1 MLTAALAAGTVALA
15 GTKTIITQ
23 TPSGEILDVE
33 KVETPPPDAFFEFA
47 EADLNGDGRI
57 DPQEARNAGI
67 MKFSGADTDGNG
79 YLDQGEY
86 EAAGSVPGL

>member
-1 MLTAALAAGTVALA
+1 MLMAVLAAATVAQA

-23 TPSGEILDVE
+23 TPDGEILEVE
-33 KVETPPPDAFFEFA
+33 KVETPPPDAFFGFS
-47 EADLNGDGRI
+47 EADLDGDGRI
-57 DPQEARNAGI
+57 DPQEARNAGV

-79 YLDQGEY
+79 YLDQVEY